1 MPNIP
6 AASPRRQS
14 DPLEIL
20 GEASDLVSISGL
32 DLDGLLSKMADLV
45 RKVVEYQVF
54 SVLLQ
59 ADELGLFRI
68 RYAIG
73 IRDELIRKLQVR
85 AGDGITGAAV
95 EARDTVIAN
104 DVSRDPRYIVGVDAI
119 RSELA
124 VPLMARGRVIGIV
137 DVQSTQ
143 LDAFGDYERSMV
155 ELISSRFSLAIDGAR
170 LLRAAIRQ
178 NRTLRTL
185 AQVAQEFSQI
195 LNLDDLVNQISSM
208 MRQLIPHDA
217 FNVFLVE
224 ENGHT
229 LKHHFGVRYDK
240 RVQWQSME
248 FGEGIVG
255 TAAETR
261 SPVLVRDTRED
272 RRYVAATDGILSE
285 AAMPLILKD
294 RLIGVLDLESE
305 KLGAFSARHIQ
316 VLSLLA
322 PQIAT
327 AIENAR
333 LYERVARNEARLER
347 DLKAARD
354 LQRNLLAAASPEF
367 SGIEI
372 AGRNV
377 GASEVTGDL
386 FDFFPFGESH
396 LNMLL
401 GDVSGKG
408 AAAALYGALASGLLR
423 NVMRERYSPAE
434 LLGKTNEALLARR
447 IEARYLTAVAVQWK
461 PASHEV
467 VIANA
472 GQPRPAICRGGK
484 VEIPVISG
492 VPLGLIEGSEYENL
506 TLPVEPGDLIVL
518 VSDGITEATDR
529 ARVQYGDE
537 RLPQIV
543 EAHSKASASGL
554 LDTIFSDVA
563 MFAAGGRQDDDR
575 TVIVAKI
582 TG

>member
-1 MPNIP
+1 MIRVLVVAEHDGTRLAP
-6 AASPRRQS
+6 ATAKCVRC
-14 DPLEIL
+14 
-20 GEASDLVSISGL
+20 AL
-32 DLDGLLSKMADLV
+32 DLKAEALVVAVLADGGADVAAQAARLDGV
-45 RKVVEYQVF
+45 TGVV
-54 SVLLQ
+54 L
-59 ADELGLFRI
+59 
-68 RYAIG
+68 
-73 IRDELIRKLQVR
+73 
-85 AGDGITGAAV
+85 
-95 EARDTVIAN
+95 
-104 DVSRDPRYIVGVDAI
+104 VDAAHN
-119 RSELA
+119 A
-124 VPLMARGRVIGIV
+124 VPL
-137 DVQSTQ
+137 
-143 LDAFGDYERSMV
+143 
-155 ELISSRFSLAIDGAR
+155 
-170 LLRAAIRQ
+170 AA
-178 NRTLRTL
+178 
-185 AQVAQEFSQI
+185 V
-195 LNLDDLVNQISSM
+195 
-208 MRQLIPHDA
+208 
-217 FNVFLVE
+217 
-224 ENGHT
+224 
-229 LKHHFGVRYDK
+229 
-240 RVQWQSME
+240 
-248 FGEGIVG
+248 
-255 TAAETR
+255 
-261 SPVLVRDTRED
+261 
-272 RRYVAATDGILSE
+272 
-285 AAMPLILKD
+285 
-294 RLIGVLDLESE
+294 
-305 KLGAFSARHIQ
+305 
-316 VLSLLA
+316 LA

-367 SGIEI
+367 SGIDI

-472 GQPRPAICRGGK
+472 GQPRPVICRGGK
-484 VEIPVISG
+484 VEIPAISG
-492 VPLGLIEGSEYENL
+492 VPLGLIAGTEYENL
-506 TLPVEPGDLIVL
+506 TLPVEAGDLIVL

-537 RLPQIV
+537 RLPQVV
-543 EAHSKASASGL
+543 EAHSKASASDL
-554 LDTIFSDVA
+554 LDTIFNDVS

-582 TG
+582 TE